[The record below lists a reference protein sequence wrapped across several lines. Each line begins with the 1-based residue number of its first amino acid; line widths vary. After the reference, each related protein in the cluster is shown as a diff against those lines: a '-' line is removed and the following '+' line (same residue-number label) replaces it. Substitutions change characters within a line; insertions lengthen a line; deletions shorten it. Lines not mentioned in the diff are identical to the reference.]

1 MFSVSKRP
9 TISEIQDLY
18 KTKKALPSQVLQFFF
33 NRSTTTDKQIKA
45 FNYYTPKLAEIKAAQ
60 LDEILENYSQKYSP
74 DKWFEVLI
82 QEYPLF
88 GVPYSVKSI
97 ILVEGETFNA
107 GSKILDHFKAP
118 YSSTVYEKVDRA
130 GGLMIGINHMD
141 QFAMGSSGETSD
153 YATTRNPFDT
163 TRIAGGSSSG
173 PIAAVASGQVVFSL
187 GTDTGGSIRQPAA
200 FCDVVGLKPTY
211 GLVSRFGVIPMAS
224 SLDQVGPITNT
235 VEDNIILTK
244 ILAGKDI
251 KDQTSIESHSLVTR
265 LDKVLEDKKQTR
277 QIKKLHT
284 TTKPLKIGI
293 PKEFYV
299 DGIHPIILK
308 AMQELQEKLA
318 ELGHTLVDVSIP
330 LSKYAI
336 SVYYMTMPVEVAA
349 NLERIDGVRYAWQQE
364 KYDNLYFQ
372 HRGQYFGD
380 EAKRRIMLG
389 TYVSSAGYYDAY
401 YNRAQKVRELARR
414 DFIRVFEEVDV
425 LLTPTTP
432 EFPFKIGE
440 KTTDPLKM
448 YLSDVFTCG
457 INPVRI
463 PGLTVPLGLFDVQN
477 GEKVKVELESVEI
490 DTSEDGQ
497 TVVHATE
504 LDTVTSGTVKLPT
517 GCQILGPELS
527 EDVIFRLAQEIE
539 MVVSRPLN

>member
-9 TISEIQDLY
+9 TINEIHDLY
-18 KTKKALPSQVLQFFF
+18 RTGKALPSQVLQFFF
-33 NRSTTTDKQIKA
+33 NRSKQTDKAIKA
-45 FNYYTPKLAEIKAAQ
+45 FNYYTPKVAEQKASE
-60 LDEILENYSQKYSP
+60 LDEILSQYQSKSG
-74 DKWFEVLI
+74 DWFEDLI
-82 QEYPLF
+82 SEYPLF

-97 ILVEGETFNA
+97 ILVEGEVFNA
-107 GSKILDHFKAP
+107 GSKILDNFHAP
-118 YSSTVYEKVDRA
+118 YSSTVFENIDQA
-130 GGLMIGINHMD
+130 GGLMMGINHMD

-211 GLVSRFGVIPMAS
+211 GLVSRFGVTPMAS
-224 SLDQVGPITNT
+224 SLDQVGGITNT
-235 VEDNIILTK
+235 VEDNIIVTK
-244 ILAGKDI
+244 VLAGKDER
-251 KDQTSIESHSLVTR
+251 DQTTIDSSEL
-265 LDKVLEDKKQTR
+265 KEKLEKLLENKKTTR
-277 QIKKLHT
+277 QIKKISA
-284 TTKPLKIGI
+284 TTKPLRIGI
-293 PKEFYV
+293 PKEFYI
-299 DGIHPIILK
+299 DGIDPIIRNAMEDLQAKLK
-308 AMQELQEKLA
+308 A
-318 ELGHTLVDVSIP
+318 LGHTLVDVSIP

-349 NLERIDGVRYAWQQE
+349 NLERVDGVRYAWQQE
-364 KYDNLYFQ
+364 KYDNLYFE
-372 HRGQYFGD
+372 HRNKYFGE

-401 YNRAQKVRELARR
+401 YNRAQRVRELARK
-414 DFIRVFEEVDV
+414 DFDEVFKDVDV

-432 EFPFKIGE
+432 EFPFKVGE
-440 KTTDPLKM
+440 KTSDPLKM

-463 PGLTVPLGLFDVQN
+463 PGLAVPLGLFDIVK
-477 GEKVKVELESVEI
+477 GEKAVPVLDTVETDI
-490 DTSEDGQ
+490 SEDGE
-497 TVVHATE
+497 TVVHVTE
-504 LDTVTSGTVKLPT
+504 IDEMQPDTIKLPT

-527 EDVIFRLAQEIE
+527 EDVIYRLAEEIE
-539 MVVSRPLN
+539 MVVKE